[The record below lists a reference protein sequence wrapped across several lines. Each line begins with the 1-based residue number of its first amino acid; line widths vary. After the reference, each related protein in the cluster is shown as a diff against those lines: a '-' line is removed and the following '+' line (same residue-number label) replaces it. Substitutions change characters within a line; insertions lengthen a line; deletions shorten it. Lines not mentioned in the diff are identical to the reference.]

1 MQQVKLEAQKR
12 EASGKGAA
20 RGMRR
25 AGNLPGVL
33 YGRQNEVIPIQ
44 ISARGFQDFLH
55 NYGENAFINLEIAGH
70 GTENVMVKEIQRD
83 PVSNQL
89 LHTDLLRI
97 AMDEPITSAASIV
110 LVGSAPGIQEG
121 GILEFPHRQLTLHCL
136 PTLLPEEIEVD
147 ISELEIDDR
156 LSVSDISLP
165 EGIEVLD
172 DPNTRVVAVVP
183 PRIEEE
189 PEEGDELEE
198 GMEVEAE
205 ADEATEPELISRRS
219 TDDEEDEE

>member
-1 MQQVKLEAQKR
+1 MQQIRLEAQKR
-12 EASGKGAA
+12 EAAGKGAA

-25 AGNLPGVL
+25 AGHIPGVL
-33 YGRQNEVIPIQ
+33 YGRKDEVIPIQ
-44 ISARGFQDFLH
+44 IDARGFQDFLQ
-55 NYGENAFINLEIAGH
+55 NYGENAFINLEIVDH
-70 GTENVMVKEIQRD
+70 GTESVMVKEIQRD

-97 AMDEPITSAASIV
+97 SMDEPITSAATIV

-156 LSVSDISLP
+156 LSVEDISLP
-165 EGIEVLD
+165 EEIEILD
-172 DPNTRVVAVVP
+172 DPHTRIVAVVP
-183 PRIEEE
+183 PRVEEE
-189 PEEGDELEE
+189 PTAEEEIEGEEELVDED
-198 GMEVEAE
+198 A
-205 ADEATEPELISRRS
+205 EPEVISRRS
-219 TDDEEDEE
+219 EDDEEDEA

>member
-1 MQQVKLEAQKR
+1 MQQVRLEAQKR
-12 EASGKGAA
+12 ETAGKGAA

-25 AGNLPGVL
+25 AGHIPGVL
-33 YGRQNEVIPIQ
+33 YGRKNEVIPIR
-44 ISARGFQDFLH
+44 IDTRGFQDFLQ
-55 NYGENAFINLEIAGH
+55 NYGENAFINLEIADH

-97 AMDEPITSAASIV
+97 AMDEPITAAATIV
-110 LVGSAPGIQEG
+110 LVGAAPGIQEG

-147 ISELEIDDR
+147 ISGLDIDDR
-156 LSVSDISLP
+156 ISVEDISLP
-165 EGIEVLD
+165 EDIEILD
-172 DPNTRVVAVVP
+172 DPHTRIVAVVP

-189 PEEGDELEE
+189 PTEEEEIEGEEEAVDED
-198 GMEVEAE
+198 A
-205 ADEATEPELISRRS
+205 EPEVISRRS
-219 TDDEEDEE
+219 DDDEEDEE

>member
-1 MQQVKLEAQKR
+1 MQQVRLEAQKR

-25 AGNLPGVL
+25 AGNLPAVL
-33 YGRQNEVIPIQ
+33 YGRKNEVIPIQ
-44 ISARGFQDFLH
+44 IDARGFQDFLH
-55 NYGENAFINLEIAGH
+55 NYGENAFINLEIADH

-97 AMDEPITSAASIV
+97 SMDEPITSAVPIT

-136 PTLLPEEIEVD
+136 PTLLPEAIELD
-147 ISELEIDDR
+147 INELEIDDR
-156 LSVSDISLP
+156 LSVEDVSLP

-172 DPNTRVVAVVP
+172 DPNTRIVAVVP

-189 PEEGDELEE
+189 PEDEAEE
-198 GMEVEAE
+198 GLELEAE
-205 ADEATEPELISRRS
+205 ADEDAEPELISRRS
-219 TDDEEDEE
+219 ADDEEDEE

>member
-1 MQQVKLEAQKR
+1 MQQVRLEAQKR

-33 YGRQNEVIPIQ
+33 YGRKNEVIPIQ
-44 ISARGFQDFLH
+44 INARGFQDFLH
-55 NYGENAFINLEIAGH
+55 NYGENTFINLEIADH

-97 AMDEPITSAASIV
+97 SMDEPITSPVPIT
-110 LVGSAPGIQEG
+110 LVGAAPGIREG

-147 ISELEIDDR
+147 INGLAIDDR
-156 LSVSDISLP
+156 ISVEDVSLP

-172 DPNTRVVAVVP
+172 DLNTRIVAVVP
-183 PRIEEE
+183 PKIEEE
-189 PEEGDELEE
+189 PEVEAEE

-205 ADEATEPELISRRS
+205 GDEDAEPEVISRRGA
-219 TDDEEDEE
+219 DDEEDEE

>member
-1 MQQVKLEAQKR
+1 MQQVRLEAQKR

-33 YGRQNEVIPIQ
+33 YGRKNEVIPIQ
-44 ISARGFQDFLH
+44 IDARGFQDFLH
-55 NYGENAFINLEIAGH
+55 NYGENTFINLEIADH

-97 AMDEPITSAASIV
+97 SMDEPITSPVPIT
-110 LVGSAPGIQEG
+110 LVGSAPGIREG

-147 ISELEIDDR
+147 INELEIDDR
-156 LSVSDISLP
+156 VSVEDISLP

-172 DPNTRVVAVVP
+172 DLNTRIVAVVP

-189 PEEGDELEE
+189 PEVEAEEGIEVETEGDED
-198 GMEVEAE
+198 A
-205 ADEATEPELISRRS
+205 EPEVISRRS
-219 TDDEEDEE
+219 ADDEEDEE

>member
-1 MQQVKLEAQKR
+1 MQQVRLEAQKR

-33 YGRQNEVIPIQ
+33 YGRKNEVIPIQ
-44 ISARGFQDFLH
+44 IDARGFQDFLH
-55 NYGENAFINLEIAGH
+55 NYGENAFINLEIADH

-97 AMDEPITSAASIV
+97 SMDEPITSPVPIT
-110 LVGSAPGIQEG
+110 LVGSAPGIREG

-147 ISELEIDDR
+147 INGLDIDNR
-156 LSVSDISLP
+156 VSVEDISLP

-172 DPNTRVVAVVP
+172 DLNTRIVAVVP

-189 PEEGDELEE
+189 PEVEAEE

-205 ADEATEPELISRRS
+205 GDEDAEPEVISRRS
-219 TDDEEDEE
+219 ADDEEDEE

>member
-1 MQQVKLEAQKR
+1 MQQVRLEAQKR
-12 EASGKGAA
+12 ETAGKGAA

-25 AGNLPGVL
+25 AGHIPGVL
-33 YGRQNEVIPIQ
+33 YGRKNEVIPIR
-44 ISARGFQDFLH
+44 IDARGFQDFLQ
-55 NYGENAFINLEIAGH
+55 NYGENAFINLEIADH

-97 AMDEPITSAASIV
+97 SMDEPITAAASIV

-156 LSVSDISLP
+156 LSVEDISLP
-165 EGIEVLD
+165 EDIEILD
-172 DPNTRVVAVVP
+172 DPHTRIVAVVP

-189 PEEGDELEE
+189 PTEEEEIEGEEEVIDED
-198 GMEVEAE
+198 A
-205 ADEATEPELISRRS
+205 EPEVISRRS
-219 TDDEEDEE
+219 DADDEDEE

>member
-1 MQQVKLEAQKR
+1 MQQVRLEAQKR
-12 EASGKGAA
+12 ETAGKGAA

-33 YGRQNEVIPIQ
+33 YGRKNEVIPIQ
-44 ISARGFQDFLH
+44 INSRRFQDFLH
-55 NYGENAFINLEIAGH
+55 NYGANAFINLEIADH

-97 AMDEPITSAASIV
+97 SMDEPITSAATIV

-121 GILEFPHRQLTLHCL
+121 GILEFPHRELTLHCL
-136 PTLLPEEIEVD
+136 PALLPEEIEVD
-147 ISELEIDDR
+147 ISELDIDDR
-156 LSVSDISLP
+156 LSVEDISLP
-165 EGIEVLD
+165 EEIEILD
-172 DPNTRVVAVVP
+172 DPNTRIVAIVP

-189 PEEGDELEE
+189 PEAEVEE
-198 GMEVEAE
+198 GMEVEVE
-205 ADEATEPELISRRS
+205 ADEDAEPELISRRS
-219 TDDEEDEE
+219 ADDEEDTE

>member
-1 MQQVKLEAQKR
+1 MQQVRLEAQKR

-33 YGRQNEVIPIQ
+33 YGRKNEVIAIQ
-44 ISARGFQDFLH
+44 IDARGFQDFLH
-55 NYGENAFINLEIAGH
+55 NYGENAFINLDIADH
-70 GTENVMVKEIQRD
+70 GIENVMVKEIQRD

-97 AMDEPITSAASIV
+97 SMDEPITSSIPIT

-121 GILEFPHRQLTLHCL
+121 GILEFPHRQLAVHCL
-136 PTLLPEEIEVD
+136 PALLPEEFEVN
-147 ISELEIDDR
+147 IGELDIDDR
-156 LSVSDISLP
+156 ISVEDLSLP

-172 DPNTRVVAVVP
+172 DPNTRIVAIVP

-189 PEEGDELEE
+189 EEEEAEE
-198 GMEVEAE
+198 GMEIEGE
-205 ADEATEPELISRRS
+205 ADEDAEPEVISRRS
-219 TDDEEDEE
+219 TDDEDDEE

>member
-1 MQQVKLEAQKR
+1 MQQIRLEAQKR
-12 EASGKGAA
+12 ETAGKGAA

-25 AGNLPGVL
+25 AGHIPGVL
-33 YGRQNEVIPIQ
+33 YGRKNEVIPIR
-44 ISARGFQDFLH
+44 IDARGFQDFLQ
-55 NYGENAFINLEIAGH
+55 NYGENAFINLEIADH

-97 AMDEPITSAASIV
+97 SMDEPITAAATIV

-147 ISELEIDDR
+147 ISELDIDDR
-156 LSVSDISLP
+156 LSVEDISLP
-165 EGIEVLD
+165 EEIEILD
-172 DPNTRVVAVVP
+172 DPHTRIVAVVP

-189 PEEGDELEE
+189 PTEEEELEGE
-198 GMEVEAE
+198 EEAV
-205 ADEATEPELISRRS
+205 DEDAEPEVISRRS
-219 TDDEEDEE
+219 DDDDEAEA

>member
-1 MQQVKLEAQKR
+1 MQQVRLEAQKR
-12 EASGKGAA
+12 ETSGKGAA
-20 RGMRR
+20 RDMRR
-25 AGNLPGVL
+25 AGHIPAIL
-33 YGRQNEVIPIQ
+33 YGRKNEVIPIR
-44 ISARGFQDFLH
+44 IEERGFKDFLQ
-55 NYGENAFINLEIAGH
+55 NYGENAFINLEIADH
-70 GTENVMVKEIQRD
+70 GTENVMVREIQRD

-97 AMDEPITSAASIV
+97 SMDEPITSAASII

-121 GILEFPHRQLTLHCL
+121 GILEFPHRQLTLRCL

-147 ISELEIDDR
+147 INGLEIDDR
-156 LSVSDISLP
+156 LSVEDISLP

-189 PEEGDELEE
+189 EPEVEEGAEEEIEGDED
-198 GMEVEAE
+198 A
-205 ADEATEPELISRRS
+205 EPEVISRRS
-219 TDDEEDEE
+219 DDDEEDEE

>member
-1 MQQVKLEAQKR
+1 MQQVRLEAQKR

-25 AGNLPGVL
+25 AGHIPGVL
-33 YGRQNEVIPIQ
+33 YGRKNEVIPIQ
-44 ISARGFQDFLH
+44 IDTRGFQDFLQ
-55 NYGENAFINLEIAGH
+55 NYGENAFINLEIADH

-97 AMDEPITSAASIV
+97 SMDEPITAAATIV

-136 PTLLPEEIEVD
+136 PTVLPEEIEVD
-147 ISELEIDDR
+147 ISELGIDDR
-156 LSVSDISLP
+156 LSVEDISLP
-165 EGIEVLD
+165 EDIEILD
-172 DPNTRVVAVVP
+172 DAHTRIVAVVP
-183 PRIEEE
+183 PRVEEE
-189 PEEGDELEE
+189 PTEEEDLEGEEVAVDED
-198 GMEVEAE
+198 A
-205 ADEATEPELISRRS
+205 EPEVISRRS
-219 TDDEEDEE
+219 DDGEEDEE

>member
-1 MQQVKLEAQKR
+1 MQQVRLEAQKR

-25 AGNLPGVL
+25 AGQIPGVL
-33 YGRQNEVIPIQ
+33 YGRKNEVIPIQ
-44 ISARGFQDFLH
+44 IDTRGFQDFLQ
-55 NYGENAFINLEIAGH
+55 NYGENAFINLEIADH
-70 GTENVMVKEIQRD
+70 GPENVMVKEIQRD

-97 AMDEPITSAASIV
+97 SMDEPITAAATIV

-136 PTLLPEEIEVD
+136 PTVLPEEIEVD

-156 LSVSDISLP
+156 LSVEDISLP
-165 EGIEVLD
+165 EEIEILD
-172 DPNTRVVAVVP
+172 DPHTRIVAVVP

-189 PEEGDELEE
+189 PTEEEDLEGEEVAVDED
-198 GMEVEAE
+198 A
-205 ADEATEPELISRRS
+205 EPEVISRRS
-219 TDDEEDEE
+219 DDEEEDEE

>member
-1 MQQVKLEAQKR
+1 MQQVRLEAQKR

-33 YGRQNEVIPIQ
+33 YGRKNEVIPIQ
-44 ISARGFQDFLH
+44 IDARGFRDFLQ
-55 NYGENAFINLEIAGH
+55 NYGENAFINLEIADH
-70 GTENVMVKEIQRD
+70 GTENVMVKDIQRD

-97 AMDEPITSAASIV
+97 SMDEPITSAVPIT

-121 GILEFPHRQLTLHCL
+121 GILEFPHRHLTLHCL
-136 PTLLPEEIEVD
+136 PTLLPEDIEVD
-147 ISELEIDDR
+147 INGLDIDDR
-156 LSVSDISLP
+156 LSVEDVSLP

-172 DPNTRVVAVVP
+172 DLNTRIVAVVP

-189 PEEGDELEE
+189 PEVEEEE
-198 GMEVEAE
+198 GMELEAE
-205 ADEATEPELISRRS
+205 ADEDAEPELISRRS
-219 TDDEEDEE
+219 ADDDEDEE

>member
-12 EASGKGAA
+12 EESGKGAA

-33 YGRQNEVIPIQ
+33 YGRKNEVIPIQ
-44 ISARGFQDFLH
+44 IDARGFQDFLH
-55 NYGENAFINLEIAGH
+55 NYGENAFINLEIVDH
-70 GTENVMVKEIQRD
+70 GTENVMVKEVQRD
-83 PVSNQL
+83 PVSNQV

-97 AMDEPITSAASIV
+97 SMDEPITSAVPIT
-110 LVGSAPGIQEG
+110 LIGSAPGIQEG

-147 ISELEIDDR
+147 ISGLDIDDR
-156 LSVSDISLP
+156 LSVNDVSLP
-165 EGIEVLD
+165 EDIEIID
-172 DPNTRVVAVVP
+172 DPNTRIVAVVP

-189 PEEGDELEE
+189 PEEEEGLEE
-198 GMEVEAE
+198 EA
-205 ADEATEPELISRRS
+205 AIDEDAEPEVISRRS
-219 TDDEEDEE
+219 DDDEEDEE

>member
-1 MQQVKLEAQKR
+1 MQQVRLEAQKR

-25 AGNLPGVL
+25 TGNLPGIL
-33 YGRQNEVIPIQ
+33 YGRKNEVMPIQ
-44 ISARGFQDFLH
+44 IDARGFRDFLQ
-55 NYGENAFINLEIAGH
+55 NYGENAFINLEIADH

-97 AMDEPITSAASIV
+97 SMDEPITSAVPIT

-136 PTLLPEEIEVD
+136 PTLLPDEIEVN
-147 ISELEIDDR
+147 INELDIDDR
-156 LSVSDISLP
+156 LSVTDVSLP

-172 DPNTRVVAVVP
+172 DPNTRIVAVVP
-183 PRIEEE
+183 PKIEEE
-189 PEEGDELEE
+189 PEVEDEE
-198 GMEVEAE
+198 GLEIEAE
-205 ADEATEPELISRRS
+205 ADEDAEPEVISRRS
-219 TDDEEDEE
+219 ADDEEDEA

>member
-12 EASGKGAA
+12 QTSGKGAA

-33 YGRQNEVIPIQ
+33 YGRKNEVIPIQ
-44 ISARGFQDFLH
+44 INARGFRDFLV
-55 NYGENAFINLEIAGH
+55 NYGENTFINLEIADH
-70 GTENVMVKEIQRD
+70 GTENVMVKDVQRD

-97 AMDEPITSAASIV
+97 SMDEPITSAVPIT

-136 PTLLPEEIEVD
+136 PTLLPEDIEVS
-147 ISELEIDDR
+147 INELEIDDR
-156 LSVSDISLP
+156 ISVGDVSLP
-165 EGIEVLD
+165 EEIEIID
-172 DPNTRVVAVVP
+172 DPNTRIVAVVP

-189 PEEGDELEE
+189 PEEELEE
-198 GMEVEAE
+198 GMELEAE
-205 ADEATEPELISRRS
+205 ADEDAEPEVISRRS
-219 TDDEEDEE
+219 ADDEEDDE

>member
-1 MQQVKLEAQKR
+1 MQQVRLEAQKR

-33 YGRQNEVIPIQ
+33 YGRKNEVIPIQ
-44 ISARGFQDFLH
+44 INARGFRDFLQ
-55 NYGENAFINLEIAGH
+55 NYGENAFINLEIADH
-70 GTENVMVKEIQRD
+70 GTENVMVKDIQRD

-97 AMDEPITSAASIV
+97 SMDEPITSSVSIT

-121 GILEFPHRQLTLHCL
+121 GILEFPHRQLAVHCL
-136 PTLLPEEIEVD
+136 PTVLPEDIEVD

-156 LSVSDISLP
+156 LSVEDISLP
-165 EGIEVLD
+165 EEIEVLD
-172 DPNTRVVAVVP
+172 DPNTRIVAVVP

-189 PEEGDELEE
+189 PTEEEDIEAQDAVDED
-198 GMEVEAE
+198 A
-205 ADEATEPELISRRS
+205 EPEVISRRS
-219 TDDEEDEE
+219 DDDEDEE

>member
-12 EASGKGAA
+12 ETSGKGAA
-20 RGMRR
+20 RSMRR
-25 AGNLPGVL
+25 AGHIPAIL
-33 YGRQNEVIPIQ
+33 YGRKNEVIPIR
-44 ISARGFQDFLH
+44 IEERGFKDFLQ
-55 NYGENAFINLEIAGH
+55 NYGENAFINLEIADH
-70 GTENVMVKEIQRD
+70 GTENVMVREIQRD

-97 AMDEPITSAASIV
+97 SMDEPITSAASII
-110 LVGSAPGIQEG
+110 LVGSAPGVREG

-136 PTLLPEEIEVD
+136 PTLLPEEIEID

-156 LSVSDISLP
+156 ISVEDISLP

-172 DPNTRVVAVVP
+172 DPNTRVVAIVP

-189 PEEGDELEE
+189 PEVEE
-198 GMEVEAE
+198 GAEEEVEA
-205 ADEATEPELISRRS
+205 DEDAEPEVISRRS
-219 TDDEEDEE
+219 DDDEEGDEE

>member
-33 YGRQNEVIPIQ
+33 YGRKNEVIPIQ
-44 ISARGFQDFLH
+44 IDARGFRDFLH
-55 NYGENAFINLEIAGH
+55 NYGENAFINLEIADH

-97 AMDEPITSAASIV
+97 SMDEPITSTVPIT

-147 ISELEIDDR
+147 INELEIDDR
-156 LSVSDISLP
+156 LSVDDVSLP
-165 EGIEVLD
+165 EGIEILD
-172 DPNTRVVAVVP
+172 DPNTRIVAVVP

-189 PEEGDELEE
+189 PEEELEE
-198 GMEVEAE
+198 GMELEGE
-205 ADEATEPELISRRS
+205 ADEDAEPEVISRRS
-219 TDDEEDEE
+219 DDDDEE

>member
-1 MQQVKLEAQKR
+1 MQQVRLEAQKR
-12 EASGKGAA
+12 EVSGKGAA

-33 YGRQNEVIPIQ
+33 YGRKNEVIPIQ
-44 ISARGFQDFLH
+44 IDARRFRDFLH
-55 NYGENAFINLEIAGH
+55 NYGENAFINLEITDH
-70 GTENVMVKEIQRD
+70 GIENVMVKEIQRD

-97 AMDEPITSAASIV
+97 SMDEPITSAVPIT

-147 ISELEIDDR
+147 INELEIDDR
-156 LSVSDISLP
+156 LSVDDVSLP
-165 EGIEVLD
+165 EGIEILD
-172 DPNTRVVAVVP
+172 DPNTRIVAVVP
-183 PRIEEE
+183 PRLEEE
-189 PEEGDELEE
+189 PEEEVEE
-198 GMEVEAE
+198 GMEVEGA
-205 ADEATEPELISRRS
+205 ADEDAEPEVISRRS
-219 TDDEEDEE
+219 DDDEDDEE

>member
-1 MQQVKLEAQKR
+1 MQQVRLEAQKR
-12 EASGKGAA
+12 EAAGKGAA

-25 AGNLPGVL
+25 AGHIPGVL
-33 YGRQNEVIPIQ
+33 YGRKNEVIPIR
-44 ISARGFQDFLH
+44 IDARGFQDFLQ
-55 NYGENAFINLEIAGH
+55 NYGENAFINLEIADH

-97 AMDEPITSAASIV
+97 SMDEPITAAASIV

-147 ISELEIDDR
+147 ISELDIDDR
-156 LSVSDISLP
+156 LSVEDISLP
-165 EGIEVLD
+165 EEIEILD
-172 DPNTRVVAVVP
+172 DPHTRIVAVVP

-189 PEEGDELEE
+189 PTEEEEIEGEEEAVDED
-198 GMEVEAE
+198 A
-205 ADEATEPELISRRS
+205 EPEVISRRS
-219 TDDEEDEE
+219 DDDEDAE

>member
-1 MQQVKLEAQKR
+1 MQQVRLEAQKR

-33 YGRQNEVIPIQ
+33 YGRKNEVIPIQ
-44 ISARGFQDFLH
+44 IDARGFQDFLQ
-55 NYGENAFINLEIAGH
+55 NYGENAFINLEIADH
-70 GTENVMVKEIQRD
+70 GIENVMVKEIQRD

-97 AMDEPITSAASIV
+97 SMDEPITSAVPIT

-136 PTLLPEEIEVD
+136 PTLLPEDIEVD
-147 ISELEIDDR
+147 INELEIDDR
-156 LSVSDISLP
+156 LSVNDVSLP
-165 EGIEVLD
+165 EGIEILD
-172 DPNTRVVAVVP
+172 DPNTRIVAVVP

-189 PEEGDELEE
+189 PEEEAEE
-198 GMEVEAE
+198 GLEVEAE
-205 ADEATEPELISRRS
+205 TDEDAEPELISRRS
-219 TDDEEDEE
+219 ADDEEDEE